1 MPRSGWSVALR
12 SRPPLT
18 WPHRQPIQRPPIRW
32 PCYWRGTPRRAV
44 VALAMLLAAGL
55 GAAHALSPGHGKTL
69 VAAYLVG
76 SGGTMRRP
84 WPGLTVA
91 FAHTAGVLLLGILVL
106 VPGELLLPETLIGWL
121 TIASGALM
129 TVLEPDWCGGRSPAV
144 AAGAMG
150 MITAIRIRMG
160 GEVPSTLRHPIE
172 AGWACA
178 TWRFSAS
185 PAAWCRAPP
194 RLDRAAGGGGRAA
207 WHSGWP

>member
-32 PCYWRGTPRRAV
+32 QRYWKGDLSPAV

-76 SGGTMRRP
+76 SGGTMRRAVAL
-84 WPGLTVA
+84 GLTVA

-106 VPGELLLPETLIGWL
+106 VPGELLPPETLIGWL

-129 TVLEPDWCGGRSPAV
+129 TVLGAGLGGGRSPAV

-160 GEVPSTLRHPIE
+160 VGRGTSTLRHPIE

-185 PAAWCRAPP
+185 PVAWCRAPP
-194 RLDRAAGGGGRAA
+194 
-207 WHSGWP
+207 P